1 MVKIKRKKPWVD
13 EIIEALRAL
22 GGVASYEKIYDYIE
36 KNTTEELGKHWKDAV
51 RSTIEKHSS
60 DSRAFEGKRDIFYS
74 VEGIGRGVWGL
85 REKLT
90 STPSAEDLGDIKD
103 NTELPERV
111 KTEIYRVL
119 RDTNLTKK
127 MKQLY
132 KNRCQI
138 CGTVIKLKD
147 GQEYSE
153 AHHIKPLGKHNGPD
167 SADNII
173 ILCPNHHVEF
183 DYGVIAIDPENLTV
197 LHKDPNNSY
206 VGKKIYIHPS
216 HNLNKE
222 YLRYHLER
230 IYNDN
235 EGK

>member
-1 MVKIKRKKPWVD
+1 MTWLEQVIN
-13 EIIEALRAL
+13 ALKAL
-22 GGVASYEKIYDYIE
+22 GGIASYSDIYDYIQ
-36 KNTTEELGKHWKDAV
+36 KHSTRKLPPSWKAII
-51 RSTIEKHSS
+51 RATIERNSS
-60 DSRAFEGKRDIFYS
+60 DSEAFEGKMDLFYS
-74 VEGIGRGVWGL
+74 VEGIGKGVWGL

-90 STPSAEDLGDIKD
+90 PTPSAEDLGDIRD

-147 GQEYSE
+147 GKEYSE

-197 LHKDPNNSY
+197 LHKDPKNPY
-206 VGKKIYIHPS
+206 FGKKIYIHPS